1 MFSSAR
7 IKAAKATACSG
18 LTLVGTVVVAVVLA
32 VLVSMEDVVDIGT
45 VFSGLPLVRRSAWL
59 IRSVVMLAVRY
70 WWRLGGLRLMEVQ
83 AH

>member
-1 MFSSAR
+1 
-7 IKAAKATACSG
+7 
-18 LTLVGTVVVAVVLA
+18 VVLA